1 MAILKKF
8 NFGFGISNI
17 EIKSLTSFSTGYFF
31 IFNTFKIIQSEK
43 VRKLFTRQMPSLIK
57 KLVTWS
63 YYHFKVKAKQE
74 KIFSFSLRS
83 QGPDQPSGQNFEAVN
98 LKRLL
103 LYANNIRLKINN
115 MRADSLISL
124 RNKQTKNPGCSE
136 HTAHLISG
144 SRLSVKNLFVSIFV
158 EIIQILL

>member
-1 MAILKKF
+1 M
-8 NFGFGISNI
+8 
-17 EIKSLTSFSTGYFF
+17 
-31 IFNTFKIIQSEK
+31 
-43 VRKLFTRQMPSLIK
+43 
-57 KLVTWS
+57 
-63 YYHFKVKAKQE
+63 KAKQE

-83 QGPDQPSGQNFEAVN
+83 QGPDQPSGQNFKA
-98 LKRLL
+98 LKSKRLL
-103 LYANNIRLKINN
+103 LYANIHFKINN